1 MKIIVQLEILN
12 TGSHFSEDKYNLAI
26 LYLILLVIFMALGF
40 VNYKKYQEDKE
51 KFEEED
57 SPLYFTFGS
66 LNMIWTHCLSNAFT
80 ISITDRTVLAQ
91 CLAKCSHTFSSSFQE

>member
-66 LNMIWTHCLSNAFT
+66 LNMIWTHCL
-80 ISITDRTVLAQ
+80 L
-91 CLAKCSHTFSSSFQE
+91 KCVHNFYYR